1 MLQNAE
7 KILDGFYT
15 AIAAASIS
23 DKTVHITHKICLPL
37 HENCVLPKGK
47 CAVYVFSLTHDYGS
61 KCPAGAHRVIK
72 VGKVGPNSNP
82 RFQYQHYN
90 PKSAQSTLGG
100 RLITYPVLWPYLGIS
115 SLKEGQVEG
124 WLKSNT
130 DRDHFFLDGDQL
142 LMRDALEVYLKGLL
156 GPVFE
161 G

>member
-1 MLQNAE
+1 MLQNVE
-7 KILDGFYT
+7 KILDGFYA
-15 AIAAASIS
+15 AIAGAGISNKPVQIIHETASS
-23 DKTVHITHKICLPL
+23 L

-72 VGKVGPNSNP
+72 VGKVGQNSNP
-82 RFQYQHYN
+82 RFQYQHYK
-90 PKSAQSTLGG
+90 PKSAQSTVGG
-100 RLITYPVLWPYLGIS
+100 RLITYPVLWPYLGIAS
-115 SLKEGQVEG
+115 IKESQVER

-130 DRDHFFLDGDQL
+130 DRDHFFLDGTQL
-142 LMRDALEVYLKGLL
+142 LIRDALEVYLKGLL

>member
-1 MLQNAE
+1 MLQNVE
-7 KILDGFYT
+7 RILDGFYT
-15 AIAAASIS
+15 AIANAGMYE
-23 DKTVHITHKICLPL
+23 KTVQITHETASLL

-82 RFQYQHYN
+82 RFQYQHYK
-90 PKSAQSTLGG
+90 PKSAQSTVGR

-115 SLKEGQVEG
+115 SLKGSQVEG

-130 DRDHFFLDGDQL
+130 DRDHFFLDGNQL
-142 LMRDALEVYLKGLL
+142 LIRDALEVYLKGLL